1 MTGFY
6 RQKRELSVGAQHGDE
21 PWLRVM
27 SFLATTMVTRSILDG
42 YQIILTSLLLIG
54 ISTNH
59 QQRICHFC
67 AGYRADWQWQ
77 ELQAVLRDKN
87 PSRPSP
93 SRKLEISDHKM
104 LSGCASENRISTCCI
119 TPDEY
124 GLSWLIYGKHAWDTE
139 YTLSVIKVCNPLL
152 SRRYRHGCIKVL
164 TRKRF
169 RPGGGLNR
177 FNQAPG
183 WPAMT
188 SK

>member
-1 MTGFY
+1 MGMN
-6 RQKRELSVGAQHGDE
+6 HGWE
-21 PWLRVM
+21 WCL
-27 SFLATTMVTRSILDG
+27 FLATTMVTRSILDG